1 MQGSLAMHKGSLF
14 VGRYEKTAHVAV
26 FDLGG
31 HRLAGGFSFCDE
43 AIGRSSAS
51 GLSVDED
58 RRIWIADEPAGR
70 VRTFTLFGAEVGG
83 LGGSVE
89 AEGAGSDRLGVLGA
103 PVDVAFRGDG
113 DEGTLLVAGGGERR
127 HALSQYDQDGKL
139 LRSLRSEGNPMGRF
153 RALAGVSSLGAF
165 VYAAECG
172 AGRVQVFRDGEFHFL
187 FSVATR
193 KGSFEPTAVAP
204 LADGRMLVTTRGA
217 ASALLLVDGSGRL
230 LSQLAEAGSGEG
242 RVENPSD
249 VVIEETGE
257 DCSTRLAVID
267 RDGERVQVFDLEGRC
282 FGAFLEGGAASTG
295 SQ

>member
-1 MQGSLAMHKGSLF
+1 MAIHKGSLF

-26 FDLGG
+26 FDLDGR
-31 HRLAGGFSFCDE
+31 RLAGGFSFCDE
-43 AIGRSSAS
+43 AVGRSSAS

-58 RRIWIADEPAGR
+58 RRIWVADEPAGR

-83 LGGSVE
+83 VLGSVQ
-89 AEGAGSDRLGVLGA
+89 AGGIGSDRLGELGA
-103 PVDVAFRGDG
+103 PVDVFVRGDG

-127 HALSQYDQDGKL
+127 YALSLFDQDGKL
-139 LRSLRSEGNPMGRF
+139 LRSLRSQGDPMSRF
-153 RALAGVSSLGAF
+153 RALAGVSSLGSF

-187 FSVATR
+187 FSVPTR

-204 LADGRMLVTTRGA
+204 LADGRLLVTTRGA

-230 LSQLAEAGSGEG
+230 LSQLAESGPGEG

-249 VVIEETGE
+249 VVIEEVGE
-257 DCSTRLAVID
+257 DRFSRLAVID
-267 RDGERVQVFDLEGRC
+267 RDGERVQVFNLEGRC
-282 FGAFLEGGAASTG
+282 FGAFLEGGTASTG

>member
-89 AEGAGSDRLGVLGA
+89 AEGAGSASWEV
-103 PVDVAFRGDG
+103 
-113 DEGTLLVAGGGERR
+113 E
-127 HALSQYDQDGKL
+127 
-139 LRSLRSEGNPMGRF
+139 
-153 RALAGVSSLGAF
+153 
-165 VYAAECG
+165 G
-172 AGRVQVFRDGEFHFL
+172 AG
-187 FSVATR
+187 
-193 KGSFEPTAVAP
+193 P
-204 LADGRMLVTTRGA
+204 
-217 ASALLLVDGSGRL
+217 AS
-230 LSQLAEAGSGEG
+230 
-242 RVENPSD
+242 
-249 VVIEETGE
+249 
-257 DCSTRLAVID
+257 
-267 RDGERVQVFDLEGRC
+267 
-282 FGAFLEGGAASTG
+282 
-295 SQ
+295 